1 MTSPQIGVR
10 DVVINLY
17 QTALLRKDVLLGSIT
32 ERLLDFEPCGTG
44 KNAVEFLSILSET
57 NTATSRRD
65 EEHANHKGRSGPSR
79 DNVSTWRDS
88 IQACP
93 TDPFWRMNSDDLETA
108 VAPDAGFLLSS
119 SVLTR

>member
-1 MTSPQIGVR
+1 MTSPQIGVK

-17 QTALLRKDVLLGSIT
+17 QTGLLHKDVLLGSIT

-44 KNAVEFLSILSET
+44 KNVVVFSLTFSET

-65 EEHANHKGRSGPSR
+65 KEHTNHKGRSGPCR
-79 DNVSTWRDS
+79 DNVSAWRDS
-88 IQACP
+88 FQACP
-93 TDPFWRMNSDDLETA
+93 TNPFWWMKSDDSETA
-108 VAPDAGFLLSS
+108 VGPDAGFLLSS

>member
-1 MTSPQIGVR
+1 MTSPQIGVK

-17 QTALLRKDVLLGSIT
+17 QTGLLRKDVLLGSIT

-44 KNAVEFLSILSET
+44 KNVVEFLSTFSET

-65 EEHANHKGRSGPSR
+65 KERANHKGRGGPGH

-93 TDPFWRMNSDDLETA
+93 TDPFWWMNADDLETA
-108 VAPDAGFLLSS
+108 VEPDAGFLLSS

>member
-1 MTSPQIGVR
+1 MTSPQIGVK

-17 QTALLRKDVLLGSIT
+17 QTGLLRKDVLLGSVT

-44 KNAVEFLSILSET
+44 KNIVKFLSTFSET

-65 EEHANHKGRSGPSR
+65 KEHANHKGRGGPGL

-88 IQACP
+88 IQACS
-93 TDPFWRMNSDDLETA
+93 TDPFWWMNSDDLETA
-108 VAPDAGFLLSS
+108 VEPDAGFLLSS